1 MKGKLTLAQI
11 RVILILVAVM
21 FIVLTYFFVYQT
33 NMDKAADFD
42 KRTADTDERIAY
54 LESLQPKVTD
64 LEVFTSLYVDDIGD
78 FIQSFPVKITQQ
90 KSVYLIYRL
99 MINTGIDIE
108 SITPGEQAPF
118 YFKGEITEGTEASDK
133 DQEEP
138 LSEITVVD
146 MDQMIGSTATYTINF
161 SGTTKQVYK
170 ALDWITENKEKL
182 SVGDVNLS
190 FDRSSG
196 KLTGSIGVNFYS
208 MLGNGVPYKE
218 VDISEFPLG
227 VNNVFGD
234 FSKDKE

>member
-21 FIVLTYFFVYQT
+21 LIVATYFLVYQT

-42 KRTADTDERIAY
+42 KRTADTNERIAY

-64 LEVFTSLYVDDIGD
+64 LEVFTSLYTDDIED

-108 SITPGEQAPF
+108 SITPGEQQPF
-118 YFKGEITEGTEASDK
+118 YYKGQITDGNTAP
-133 DQEEP
+133 EENEEETM
-138 LSEITVVD
+138 SEITVVD

-161 SGTTKQVYK
+161 SK

-182 SVGDVNLS
+182 SVGDVNLA

-196 KLTGSIGVNFYS
+196 KLAGSIGIHFYS

-218 VDISEFPLG
+218 LDVSEFTFG
-227 VNNVFGD
+227 VDNVFGD

>member
-21 FIVLTYFFVYQT
+21 LIVATYFLVYQT

-42 KRTADTDERIAY
+42 KRTADTNERIAY

-64 LEVFTSLYVDDIGD
+64 LEVFTSLYTDDIED

-108 SITPGEQAPF
+108 SITPGEQQPF
-118 YFKGEITEGTEASDK
+118 YYKGQITDGNEN
-133 DQEEP
+133 EEETM
-138 LSEITVVD
+138 SEITVVD

-182 SVGDVNLS
+182 SVGDVNLA

-196 KLTGSIGVNFYS
+196 KLAGSIGIHFYS

-218 VDISEFPLG
+218 LDVSEFTFG
-227 VNNVFGD
+227 VDNVFGD